1 MCRLTAYKEEAKR
14 RILFGKMDEALR
26 IDNWRNTKKALRQY
40 NCREMDIRFEPES
53 DSGLINEEKS
63 GSQPLQE
70 TKGLRIK
77 FAGNKRKR
85 QKAIRGV

>member
-1 MCRLTAYKEEAKR
+1 MFLRNSRGALTPSNIHRTFSVRL
-14 RILFGKMDEALR
+14 
-26 IDNWRNTKKALRQY
+26 
-40 NCREMDIRFEPES
+40 IRFTAKYK
-53 DSGLINEEKS
+53 EKS

-85 QKAIRGV
+85 QKAIRGGSLLL